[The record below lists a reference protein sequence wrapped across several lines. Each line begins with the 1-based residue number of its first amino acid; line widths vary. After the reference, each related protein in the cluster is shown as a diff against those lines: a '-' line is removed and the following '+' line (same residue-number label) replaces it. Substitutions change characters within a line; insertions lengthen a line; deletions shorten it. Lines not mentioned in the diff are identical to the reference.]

1 MSEGNGI
8 PSKAAIDLAVH
19 AIAEKHGLIID
30 EKLDMAKVRNR
41 LFEAIA
47 PAKVLAKKERGEK
60 AVQRPQLVAMLL
72 PDLPI
77 PEQFD
82 HQPDPPLAE
91 KVYGW
96 FDTKVWGETKSS
108 ADSALQRLVGVN
120 MGNGYVM
127 CRTKIGKVDAVYITD
142 NIDCIREDFTRP
154 EADSINRKL
163 KMATKNRE
171 MLVLRQPD
179 NAVKYANEYNRALRA
194 ELATAATQ
202 MQLAVE
208 SVSGNHA
215 EDEDDVV
222 DENENGGGD
231 V

>member
-1 MSEGNGI
+1 VSEGNGI

-19 AIAEKHGLIID
+19 AIAEKDGLIVD
-30 EKLDMAKVRNR
+30 EKIDMAKLRNR
-41 LFEAIA
+41 LFEAIV
-47 PAKVLAKKERGEK
+47 PAKVLAKKERAEK
-60 AVQRPQLVAMLL
+60 AVQRPQLIAALL
-72 PDLPI
+72 PSLPA

-82 HQPDPPLAE
+82 HQADPPLAE

-96 FDTKVWGETKSS
+96 FDAKVWGETKSS
-108 ADSALQRLVGVN
+108 ADSAVQRLVGVN

-127 CRTKIGKVDAVYITD
+127 CRTKIGRTDAVYITD

-154 EADSINRKL
+154 EADAITRKL

-179 NAVKYANEYNRALRA
+179 NAAKYANEYNRALRA
-194 ELATAATQ
+194 ELANAATQ
-202 MQLAVE
+202 MQLAVD
-208 SVSGNHA
+208 SVTGNHT
-215 EDEDDVV
+215 EDENDDS
-222 DENENGGGD
+222 ENGGDD

>member
-19 AIAEKHGLIID
+19 AIAEKDGLIVD
-30 EKLDMAKVRNR
+30 EKIDMAKLRNR
-41 LFEAIA
+41 LFEAIV
-47 PAKVLAKKERGEK
+47 PAKVLAKKERAEK
-60 AVQRPQLVAMLL
+60 AVQRPQLIAALL
-72 PDLPI
+72 PSLPA

-82 HQPDPPLAE
+82 HQADPPLAE

-96 FDTKVWGETKSS
+96 FDAKVWGETKSS
-108 ADSALQRLVGVN
+108 ADSAVQRLVGVN

-127 CRTKIGKVDAVYITD
+127 CRTKIGRTDAVYITD

-154 EADSINRKL
+154 EADAITRKL

-179 NAVKYANEYNRALRA
+179 NAAKYANEYNRALRA
-194 ELATAATQ
+194 ELANAATQ
-202 MQLAVE
+202 MQLAVD
-208 SVSGNHA
+208 SVTGNHT
-215 EDEDDVV
+215 EDENDDS
-222 DENENGGGD
+222 ENGGDD

>member
-19 AIAEKHGLIID
+19 AILEQEDLIAD
-30 EKLDMAKVRNR
+30 DKLDMSKLRNR
-41 LFEAIA
+41 MFEAIV
-47 PAKVLAKKERGEK
+47 PAKVLAKKERAEK
-60 AVQRPQLVAMLL
+60 AVQRPQLIATLVPSL
-72 PDLPI
+72 PT

-82 HQPDPPLAE
+82 EQTDPALAE

-96 FDTKVWGETKSS
+96 VDAKAWGETKSS
-108 ADSALQRLVGVN
+108 ADCALQRLVGVN

-127 CRTKIGKVDAVYITD
+127 CRTKIGRIDAVYITD

-154 EADSINRKL
+154 ENDAIDRKL
-163 KMATKNRE
+163 KMATRNRE

-179 NAVKYANEYNRALRA
+179 NAVKYANEYNRTLRGALD
-194 ELATAATQ
+194 TAKSQ
-202 MQLAVE
+202 MQLAVD

-215 EDEDDVV
+215 ENDEN
-222 DENENGGGD
+222 DENENGGDD